1 MILPSSAR
9 LTGHRHRPILR
20 AMKRTGLLLLIFAA
34 TALNPLRAETES
46 IDLKALAPKARPAV
60 LLLVVFQ

>member
-9 LTGHRHRPILR
+9 LTGHRHLPILR